1 MVRPYFWGIAA
12 GTVLLD
18 QALKLLILYVQ
29 PQNRWFHLVQNTGAG
44 FGILKGYTVILTLIS
59 LIVAAAIILNY
70 GKIPREWWPQ
80 ASWGLFLGG
89 VVGNL
94 IDRAV
99 RGAVID
105 FIDLGFWP
113 AFNVA
118 DAAISIAAVALII
131 YYWKKE

>member
-1 MVRPYFWGIAA
+1 MVRSYFWSIAA

-29 PQNRWFHLVQNTGAG
+29 PQNSVFHLIQNTGAG

-59 LIVAAAIILNY
+59 LIVAAAIILNHRR
-70 GKIPREWWPQ
+70 IPVEWWPQ

-89 VVGNL
+89 VIGNL

-105 FIDLGFWP
+105 FIDLRFWP

-118 DAAISIAAVALII
+118 DAAISVAAVGLIV
-131 YYWKKE
+131 YYWKEK

>member
-1 MVRPYFWGIAA
+1 MVRRYFWGIAA

-29 PQNRWFHLVQNTGAG
+29 PQNGWFHLIQNTGAG
-44 FGILKGYTVILTLIS
+44 FGILKGYTVVLTLIS

-70 GKIPREWWPQ
+70 RNIPREWWPQ

-118 DAAISIAAVALII
+118 DAAISVAAVGLIV
-131 YYWKKE
+131 YYWKEK